1 MLLIRYSFDKWATVV
16 IVRLRKSSVVVRFE
30 EKNLDHHTPGRGGG
44 GNQYTLL
51 KRTTRVEIIVYFD
64 WDFENE
70 KETNSFGNGVRT
82 AFLFVRI
89 TRSGHPVWRNYD
101 NCISPGYAGGA
112 DRKRTGA
119 RSTAAAVAADR

>member
-1 MLLIRYSFDKWATVV
+1 MLLIRYNFDKWATVV

-30 EKNLDHHTPGRGGG
+30 EKNLDHHTWEGGG
-44 GNQYTLL
+44 ERGIQYTLL
-51 KRTTRVEIIVYFD
+51 KRTTRAEIIVYCD

-82 AFLFVRI
+82 AFLFLRI
-89 TRSGHPVWRNYD
+89 TCSGHPVRRNYD
-101 NCISPGYAGGA
+101 NCISPGYAGGT

-119 RSTAAAVAADR
+119 RSTAAVAADR